1 MKRIPEGLMAA
12 LLLAIAPWLRP
23 DVNIPR
29 PADEIEQELATAPF
43 VITAAEISRPK
54 AKGDITLKAE
64 VSFAGAPPY
73 RVKLRRAEPGAEDF
87 NNRPRYDLAAYELQK
102 LFLDPAEYVVPPTAL
117 RMMPLAELRP
127 HSPEAKPTFKGSD
140 DVLVV
145 LQYWLNEVK
154 VIADVY
160 NPERFAADPK
170 YARHIGQLN
179 VLTFLIEH
187 GDSNVGNFLISRAET
202 GPRVFSIDN
211 GVAFEF
217 NESDR
222 GQLWMKMRVDRLP
235 ADTVQRLRRIT
246 LEEMHRSPGRAG
258 AVAVEG
264 WPVGR
269 DGAGREPGAGAR
281 RPQGGRRRAART
293 AQGRHRPGRTTA
305 RAPAQASRRRPDRH
319 VLRRGD
325 ASCARAD
332 RPGIPPGARS
342 VQQSGPPCWPFCWP
356 AAFAPTNRSQ
366 SRGRGSS
373 ASWPSRTCMARTRS
387 SRPCCVP
394 SASWTKTYG
403 GPVAARTWSASATC
417 STVAP
422 TRARSWTC

>member
-1 MKRIPEGLMAA
+1 VKRIPRSPMAA
-12 LLLAIAPWLRP
+12 LLLAVATMVAAQ

-29 PADEIEQELATAPF
+29 PADEIERELATAPF
-43 VITAAEISRPK
+43 VITTAEISRPK

-64 VSFAGAPPY
+64 VSFDGALSY

-154 VIADVY
+154 VIADIY
-160 NPERFAADPK
+160 DPERFAADSQ

-246 LEEMHRSPGRAG
+246 SEELHRRLGVLAQWQLQDGRWVATAPGENLAPARGVRNEDGILQLGLRKADIDQ
-258 AVAVEG
+258 
-264 WPVGR
+264 VGR
-269 DGAGREPGAGAR
+269 QLGRLLKQVDAG
-281 RPQGGRRRAART
+281 Q
-293 AQGRHRPGRTTA
+293 
-305 RAPAQASRRRPDRH
+305 
-319 VLRRGD
+319 
-325 ASCARAD
+325 
-332 RPGIPPGARS
+332 I
-342 VQQSGPPCWPFCWP
+342 
-356 AAFAPTNRSQ
+356 
-366 SRGRGSS
+366 
-373 ASWPSRTCMARTRS
+373 
-387 SRPCCVP
+387 
-394 SASWTKTYG
+394 
-403 GPVAARTWSASATC
+403 ATF
-417 STVAP
+417 
-422 TRARSWTC
+422 

>member
-1 MKRIPEGLMAA
+1 MKRIPRSPLTT
-12 LLLAIAPWLRP
+12 LLLAVAATVAAQ

-29 PADEIEQELATAPF
+29 PADEIERELATAPF

-64 VSFAGAPPY
+64 VSFGGAPSY

-117 RMMPLAELRP
+117 RMMPLADVQP

-160 NPERFAADPK
+160 SPERFAADPE

-235 ADTVQRLRRIT
+235 ADTVQRLRRVT
-246 LEEMHRSPGRAG
+246 LEELHRRLGVLAQWQLQDGRWVAMTPGDNLAPGRGVRKEDGIVQLGLREADIDQ
-258 AVAVEG
+258 V
-264 WPVGR
+264 WRQLGR
-269 DGAGREPGAGAR
+269 LLEQVDDGKIA
-281 RPQGGRRRAART
+281 
-293 AQGRHRPGRTTA
+293 
-305 RAPAQASRRRPDRH
+305 
-319 VLRRGD
+319 
-325 ASCARAD
+325 
-332 RPGIPPGARS
+332 I
-342 VQQSGPPCWPFCWP
+342 F
-356 AAFAPTNRSQ
+356 
-366 SRGRGSS
+366 
-373 ASWPSRTCMARTRS
+373 
-387 SRPCCVP
+387 
-394 SASWTKTYG
+394 
-403 GPVAARTWSASATC
+403 
-417 STVAP
+417 
-422 TRARSWTC
+422 

>member
-1 MKRIPEGLMAA
+1 LAT
-12 LLLAIAPWLRP
+12 LLLAVAATVAAQ

-29 PADEIEQELATAPF
+29 PADEIERELATAPF

-64 VSFAGAPPY
+64 VSFGGAPSY

-117 RMMPLAELRP
+117 RMMPLADVQP

-160 NPERFAADPK
+160 SPERFAADPE

-235 ADTVQRLRRIT
+235 ADTMQRLRRVT
-246 LEEMHRSPGRAG
+246 LEELHRRLGVLAQWQLQDGRWVAMTPGDNLAPGRGVRKEDGIVQLGLREADIDQ
-258 AVAVEG
+258 V
-264 WPVGR
+264 WRQLGR
-269 DGAGREPGAGAR
+269 LLEQVDDGKIA
-281 RPQGGRRRAART
+281 
-293 AQGRHRPGRTTA
+293 
-305 RAPAQASRRRPDRH
+305 
-319 VLRRGD
+319 
-325 ASCARAD
+325 
-332 RPGIPPGARS
+332 I
-342 VQQSGPPCWPFCWP
+342 F
-356 AAFAPTNRSQ
+356 
-366 SRGRGSS
+366 
-373 ASWPSRTCMARTRS
+373 
-387 SRPCCVP
+387 
-394 SASWTKTYG
+394 
-403 GPVAARTWSASATC
+403 
-417 STVAP
+417 
-422 TRARSWTC
+422 